1 MNTVIPVRAGAPAA
15 ARSTATR
22 TALRALGTGIAALGA
37 AVALTIGGAAPALA
51 HDELVSYQIDSDPGT
66 GAPETLTLSFSD
78 DLMAVGTE
86 IRITDAEERV
96 VSDGDPEV
104 SGRDAVQ
111 HFAPGVGEGD
121 YQIAWRVVSS
131 DGHPIEGR
139 LFFSL
144 AADGRASWIPA
155 GDAAGSGEAGGGAG
169 DAGSEDAEPEAGSAD
184 DSAHAGHDGT
194 AAHADGGDGSD
205 GGPGA
210 GTVIA
215 VGLGLAAIVAAAATA
230 GAVSR
235 RRREQAM
242 RDASS
247 DAAERDGTEQ

>member
-1 MNTVIPVRAGAPAA
+1 MNTVIPTRAGAPAPARSIA
-15 ARSTATR
+15 ARTG
-22 TALRALGTGIAALGA
+22 LRALSAGTLALGA
-37 AVALTIGGAAPALA
+37 ALALSIGGAAPALA

-66 GAPETLTLSFSD
+66 GAPETLTMSFSD

-96 VSDGDPEV
+96 VSEGDPEI

-144 AADGRASWIPA
+144 EADGRPSW
-155 GDAAGSGEAGGGAG
+155 
-169 DAGSEDAEPEAGSAD
+169 
-184 DSAHAGHDGT
+184 
-194 AAHADGGDGSD
+194 
-205 GGPGA
+205 
-210 GTVIA
+210 
-215 VGLGLAAIVAAAATA
+215 
-230 GAVSR
+230 
-235 RRREQAM
+235 
-242 RDASS
+242 
-247 DAAERDGTEQ
+247 